1 MTLFNAQ
8 LKAEQLVAQDIY
20 LCQTSLIT
28 KMLKEGVIPCD
39 DVEQAYDEAEED
51 EYSRDILEWWAISE
65 RLATRLRMHNEALI
79 DNEYGTW
86 WGRTTSGQ
94 AIYMDSVIEAIAEE
108 VYSS

>member
-20 LCQTSLIT
+20 LCQSSLIT
-28 KMLKEGVIPCD
+28 KLLNERVFSFD
-39 DVEQAYDEAEED
+39 DIEQAYDD
-51 EYSRDILEWWAISE
+51 EIDDYKDILGWWAISE
-65 RLATRLRMHNEALI
+65 RLMIRLRMHNEAII

-86 WGRTTSGQ
+86 WGRCTSGQ
-94 AIYMDSVIEAIAEE
+94 AIYMDSVIQDIANE